1 MPVIARQPLR
11 IFRDVIGHSFYGVL
25 VKMQIDAL
33 NESAERAAEFLRSVA
48 HPGRLRI
55 VCALMDGELSATQ
68 LARHARL
75 PAPALSQQAAI
86 LEAEGLIGRRRDG
99 RSVFYRLE
107 STEVKPLAKLLYRL
121 FCRPPQAI
129 RSRRTRKKGDT
140 A

>member
-1 MPVIARQPLR
+1 MSSGPHFDL
-11 IFRDVIGHSFYGVL
+11 
-25 VKMQIDAL
+25 L

-55 VCALMDGELSATQ
+55 VCALMEGELSATQ

-99 RSVFYRLE
+99 RSVFYRLQSRE
-107 STEVKPLAKLLYRL
+107 IKPLAKLLYRL
-121 FCRPPQAI
+121 FCKTAKVTPVRRD
-129 RSRRTRKKGDT
+129 RSKESARE
-140 A
+140 